1 MRPTRPQAT
10 AVERR
15 FRFSHAA
22 LETLPPHDIDSP
34 SREMEYSDTE
44 VVGLRVLVSKT
55 GRRFFYFRYR
65 FRGRKRALRIGEFP
79 SISLKDARQ
88 RCHEAKGSLSRDVDP
103 ALERE
108 TRLGIPVFADF
119 SKDYLDWAKQ
129 HKRSWR
135 DDESRIN
142 LELIPRFGRLTL
154 DAITPRDIQRMHGE
168 IRERTSNST
177 GNRYLG
183 LMGRM
188 YSLANEWQVYDKN
201 PAHRVKKVAENP
213 ARERFLSREEIVRLV
228 TALDAS
234 PSRAAADALKFLLY
248 TGLRKSEA
256 LQLEWSRVNPE
267 DGTLFLAHT
276 KNGKPRSVVLN
287 TPARAVIEARWVAR
301 EDGHPYV
308 FPGRIK
314 GQPLNNPQKVFE
326 EACAAANI
334 EGVVIHSLRH
344 TFASLAVNSG
354 VSLYDVSKLLGHST
368 TQTTTRYAHH
378 EHAVLLKASEQ
389 TALQLSKTGTEG

>member
-1 MRPTRPQAT
+1 MNPSTVGKSSPL
-10 AVERR
+10 RR
-15 FRFSHAA
+15 FRFSH
-22 LETLPPHDIDSP
+22 TLLDEIPAHDANSA

-44 VVGLRVLVSKT
+44 ISGLRLLVSKS
-55 GRRFFYFRYR
+55 GRKFFYLRYR
-65 FRGRKRALRIGEFP
+65 FRGRKRTLRIGEFP
-79 SISLKDARQ
+79 SIGLKEARQ
-88 RCHEAKGSLSRDVDP
+88 RCHEAKAQLARDIDP
-103 ALERE
+103 ASERE
-108 TRLGIPVFADF
+108 TKLGIPTFADF
-119 SKDYLDWAKQ
+119 AKDYLVWAKQ

-142 LELIPRFGRLTL
+142 LELVPRFGKRTL
-154 DAITPRDIQRMHGE
+154 DAITPRDIQQMHSQ

-183 LMGRM
+183 LLGRI
-188 YSLANEWQVYDKN
+188 YSLASEWQVYDKN

-213 ARERFLSREEIVRLV
+213 ARERFLSREEIARLV
-228 TALDAS
+228 AALDAS
-234 PSRAAADALKFLLY
+234 PSRSAADALKFLLY

-287 TPARAVIEARWVAR
+287 TPARAVIEARWAAR
-301 EDGHPYV
+301 EDNHPYV
-308 FPGRIK
+308 FPGRIQ
-314 GQPLNNPQKVFE
+314 GQPINNPQKAFE

-354 VSLYDVSKLLGHST
+354 VSLYEVSKLLGHAT

-389 TALQLSKTGTEG
+389 AALQLSKTGTEG